1 MRKYIVIISVLLLF
15 TLFLL
20 PCSADSMTL
29 KQLLDPGGGDLA
41 VTVTDSTGLHQTAGY
56 SWQSGNNDL
65 VIGGV
70 GDDNLDFI
78 APVLSLSYTNQMGLD
93 YSLNPGDI
101 VRLYGAVAIQLDGT
115 SFLATPGDITG
126 EDCFRVGFAFMV
138 NDLITWVDADVTAN
152 YDYASGNY
160 YTFTSTLAIPNG
172 ATCFCGLRL
181 SFAFPG
187 IFNIRNTDYIRAK
200 GKDINLY
207 VGSVQYAPFYDPADT
222 TDLDNLDREEQE
234 VFDQTEDGRQEYSTI
249 VNAVRNIF
257 NVTYISSGLLA
268 VSAVLGRLFTV
279 PFIGNLLYI
288 SLALGLFA
296 FVLGLAHNV
305 ISRMRGGGR

>member
-1 MRKYIVIISVLLLF
+1 MRKYIVVISVLLLS
-15 TLFLL
+15 TLLLL

-41 VTVTDSTGLHQTAGY
+41 VTVTDSTGRHQTAGY
-56 SWQSGNNDL
+56 SWQDGNNDL
-65 VIGGV
+65 VIGGA

-78 APVLSLSYTNQMGLD
+78 TPVLDLSYTNQMGLD
-93 YSLNPGDI
+93 YQLNPGDI
-101 VRLYGAVAIQLDGT
+101 VRLNGAVAIQLDRT
-115 SFLATPGDITG
+115 AFLAPPGDITG
-126 EDCFRVGFAFMV
+126 QDYFKVGFAFMV
-138 NDLITWVDADVTAN
+138 DGLITWIDADVTAN
-152 YDYASGNY
+152 YDYASGSY
-160 YTFTSTLAIPNG
+160 YTFSSTLAIPNG
-172 ATCFCGLRL
+172 ATRFCGVRL
-181 SFAFPG
+181 SFTFTG
-187 IFNIRNTDYIRAK
+187 IYQIRNTDYIRAK

-207 VGSVQYAPFYDPADT
+207 VGSVQNAPIYNPADT
-222 TDLDNLDREEQE
+222 TDLDNLDQQE
-234 VFDQTEDGRQEYSTI
+234 KEVLDQTEDGRQEYSTI

-257 NVTYISSGLLA
+257 NVTYISAGLLA

-305 ISRMRGGGR
+305 LSRMRGGGR